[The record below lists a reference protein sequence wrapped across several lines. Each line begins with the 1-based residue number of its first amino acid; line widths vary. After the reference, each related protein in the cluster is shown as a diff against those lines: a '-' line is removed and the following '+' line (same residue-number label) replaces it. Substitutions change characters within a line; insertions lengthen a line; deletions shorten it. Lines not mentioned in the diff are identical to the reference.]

1 MLILNFSYSSS
12 ILENMRLI
20 VSDSLRGSAGGS
32 TRPRRHASAESLAL
46 QEQARCEK
54 TRKFLIKCPTFTKK
68 KRKNSSENHVLSQ
81 IITFFKNFISD
92 QEDSFHEKNIHFKK
106 FSFFLN
112 LQISIFR
119 WLRIFT
125 TRGHFFPSDHSKCR
139 FHSNKTY
146 RTIVSF
152 LLLFFKITLH
162 SSAYGN
168 NSS

>member
-68 KRKNSSENHVLSQ
+68 KTKKFFRKSCPFSNTY
-81 IITFFKNFISD
+81 TFFKNFISD
-92 QEDSFHEKNIHFKK
+92 QEDSFHEKK
-106 FSFFLN
+106 
-112 LQISIFR
+112 
-119 WLRIFT
+119 
-125 TRGHFFPSDHSKCR
+125 
-139 FHSNKTY
+139 
-146 RTIVSF
+146 
-152 LLLFFKITLH
+152 
-162 SSAYGN
+162 
-168 NSS
+168 NSL